1 MKPLTRIALAA
12 ALLVQPFAPAVARYR
27 YHHTFRHSYRQ
38 HAYAGGH
45 YGSEYYTAVSGHRV
59 HRPTQASSRP
69 AGATARC
76 RDSSWSFSENHRGT
90 CSHHGGVA
98 SWL

>member
-1 MKPLTRIALAA
+1 MKLRTLWLAA
-12 ALLVQPFAPAVARYR
+12 ALALVIAPAPGVARDS
-27 YHHTFRHSYRQ
+27 HHQRRTDAATS
-38 HAYAGGH
+38 GDD
-45 YGSEYYTAVSGHRV
+45 YYTNVNGHRV
-59 HRPTQASSRP
+59 HRPTRANQAP

-76 RDSSWSFSENHRGT
+76 ADGTWSFSENHRGT

>member
-1 MKPLTRIALAA
+1 MRLRQLWLSVAMALVTVPTPSVARQSHHQRPA
-12 ALLVQPFAPAVARYR
+12 EAPA
-27 YHHTFRHSYRQ
+27 S
-38 HAYAGGH
+38 GGD
-45 YGSEYYTAVSGHRV
+45 YYTNVNGHRV
-59 HRPTQASSRP
+59 HRPTRASQAP

-76 RDSSWSFSENHRGT
+76 SDGTWSFSENHRGT